1 MLSTAG
7 IGTKKIIIKDAGT
20 CPKTIAVTATCLSL
34 CDLTILFHKACKNAA
49 NKTAKNTTVLINFF
63 GAVGETRTLTGNPHA
78 PQACLS
84 TNFSTTALN
93 LYATINE

>member
-7 IGTKKIIIKDAGT
+7 IGTKKITIKDAGT

-49 NKTAKNTTVLINFF
+49 NKTAKNTTVLINFL
-63 GAVGETRTLTGNPHA
+63 VRSERLE
-78 PQACLS
+78 LS
-84 TNFSTTALN
+84 ILKQNNRLELNKFSV
-93 LYATINE
+93 

>member
-49 NKTAKNTTVLINFF
+49 NKTAKNTTVLINFL
-63 GAVGETRTLTGNPHA
+63 VRSERLE
-78 PQACLS
+78 LS
-84 TNFSTTALN
+84 ILKQNNRLELNKFSV
-93 LYATINE
+93 